1 MEFDTDSSCI
11 AVAIVS
17 QELTAQMT
25 IHSNIFKVDMIFLQF
40 NTSILKSLQ
49 TASAQNKF

>member
-1 MEFDTDSSCI
+1 MTCIRDDTELPGESGGSDGILFVEFDTDSSCI

-25 IHSNIFKVDMIFLQF
+25 IH
-40 NTSILKSLQ
+40 
-49 TASAQNKF
+49 